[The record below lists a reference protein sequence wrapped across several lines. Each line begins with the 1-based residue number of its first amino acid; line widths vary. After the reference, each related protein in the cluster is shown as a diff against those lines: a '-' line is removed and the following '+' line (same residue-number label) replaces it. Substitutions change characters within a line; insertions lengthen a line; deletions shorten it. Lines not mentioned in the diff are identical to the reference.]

1 VFPGIF
7 QPIDSMP
14 ADLRSHIRYPDDLYR
29 VQTTLYTTYHM
40 EAPEDFYHR
49 EDQWQIPTVAEA
61 QATVPFMRHIVMR
74 LPDEPKAEFI
84 YMVPFTPRGKDN
96 LAAWMVAQNDGD
108 AYGKLRVY
116 RLSRQS
122 LVFGPQQIENR
133 INQDTEISRQVSLWD
148 QGGSKVIR
156 GDLLVIPIEQSLLYV
171 QPLYLQAEGGRIP
184 ELKRVVVAYQNQV
197 VMEETLDAGLARLF
211 GGSAAAKNEPL
222 PVAVTGTPATA
233 VTEGPALSDAELQ
246 TLVAEARSR
255 YQAALAA
262 QRAGD
267 WARYGEEI
275 RKLGEVLERLGS
287 RGGPL
292 K

>member
-1 VFPGIF
+1 
-7 QPIDSMP
+7 
-14 ADLRSHIRYPDDLYR
+14 
-29 VQTTLYTTYHM
+29 
-40 EAPEDFYHR
+40 
-49 EDQWQIPTVAEA
+49 
-61 QATVPFMRHIVMR
+61 MRHIVMR

-96 LAAWMVAQNDGD
+96 LAAWMVARNDGD

-133 INQDTEISRQVSLWD
+133 IHQDTEISRQVSLWD

-184 ELKRVVVAYQNQV
+184 ELKRVVVAYQNRV

-211 GGSAAAKNEPL
+211 GGSAAAKNEP
-222 PVAVTGTPATA
+222 VAVAATGGAAAAAT
-233 VTEGPALSDAELQ
+233 VGPALSDAELQ

-267 WARYGEEI
+267 WTRYGEEI
-275 RKLGEVLERLGS
+275 RKLGELLERLDG

>member
-1 VFPGIF
+1 
-7 QPIDSMP
+7 
-14 ADLRSHIRYPDDLYR
+14 
-29 VQTTLYTTYHM
+29 
-40 EAPEDFYHR
+40 
-49 EDQWQIPTVAEA
+49 
-61 QATVPFMRHIVMR
+61 
-74 LPDEPKAEFI
+74 
-84 YMVPFTPRGKDN
+84 MVPFTPRGKDN
-96 LAAWMVAQNDGD
+96 LAAWMVARNDGD

-133 INQDTEISRQVSLWD
+133 IHQDTEISRQVSLWD

-211 GGSAAAKNEPL
+211 GGSAAAKNESAAVV
-222 PVAVTGTPATA
+222 VAAGAAT
-233 VTEGPALSDAELQ
+233 VGPALSDAELQ
-246 TLVAEARSR
+246 TLVAEARSL

-275 RKLGEVLERLGS
+275 RKLGEVLERLGG